1 MIAIRNGSASTWRS
15 QIYTQARTHSER
27 KIVRRFLFWEALT
40 KKIPGE
46 NENFMHVGDS
56 HHKLTIWYHI
66 IGTKYIAQI
75 RFELCVDLNSN

>member
-1 MIAIRNGSASTWRS
+1 MTLAPTW
-15 QIYTQARTHSER
+15 
-27 KIVRRFLFWEALT
+27 WEALT

-66 IGTKYIAQI
+66 IGTKYSVMNDS
-75 RFELCVDLNSN
+75 R

>member
-1 MIAIRNGSASTWRS
+1 MNIAKKKSECICIR
-15 QIYTQARTHSER
+15 I
-27 KIVRRFLFWEALT
+27 FWEALT

-66 IGTKYIAQI
+66 IGTKYSVMNDS
-75 RFELCVDLNSN
+75 R